1 MLLES
6 LPGGHGDAC
15 LGITHLRSPAKSMHG
30 IAAFNDTGPFLPDE
44 AVQQFLSES
53 RNLAAGLWEPPSC
66 VDFKPVGT
74 LGRRAEENFAYCDL
88 MLDSIQ
94 QQYQEGTG
102 RKLVCFFLDI
112 ACQFSSY
119 WNSPEQSALHDQVV
133 DLQQRIV
140 RCQEE
145 SSSSLE
151 LADDSDLQVAHDE
164 ADSVSD
170 DEDDMFHDLSDGTL
184 PIVYKVQSS
193 KISSGTLPQTE
204 SIAKAS
210 RRVAG
215 NHSGSNLSDGST
227 ISMAAQAEED
237 AATDQQL

>member
-66 VDFKPVGT
+66 VDFKTVGT

-119 WNSPEQSALHDQVV
+119 RNSPKQSALHDQVV

-145 SSSSLE
+145 LGILTAAIKAREAGGPAIAMTALQTLRTMSSSSLE

-184 PIVYKVQSS
+184 PLKP
-193 KISSGTLPQTE
+193 L
-204 SIAKAS
+204 
-210 RRVAG
+210 
-215 NHSGSNLSDGST
+215 
-227 ISMAAQAEED
+227 AE
-237 AATDQQL
+237 